1 MDGYI
6 EKDLPSKKTKNSY
19 LCKKWPRKGPSTIK
33 QQPKNGGNQNNLG
46 SSDQRRLSH
55 NIFLT
60 FLNLI
65 VYDFFKKYNILSEKI
80 PPIRKKICHL

>member
-1 MDGYI
+1 MAPKGAIDH
-6 EKDLPSKKTKNSY
+6 KT
-19 LCKKWPRKGPSTIK
+19 TT
-33 QQPKNGGNQNNLG
+33 KNGGNQNNLG

-65 VYDFFKKYNILSEKI
+65 VYDFFKKLGSSTQDSSPQISLVSSGGVNII
-80 PPIRKKICHL
+80 F